1 MAVITGTSGADTLAD
16 TSGNDTINGLAGNDT
31 VNGGSGGTD
40 VVNGGDGRDSL
51 QFMTAT
57 SGIVADFVAG
67 TVTGGDSGTTS
78 FTNIEKLVG
87 SEFDDLLTGN
97 AAAQNLTGR
106 HGQDTLWGAGGND
119 TLWGGGDG
127 NTFIFR
133 ETGTAN
139 ADTIGDWNSGSDE
152 FALDNAAM
160 GALGA
165 DGDFV
170 AGDARFWASS
180 TGLAHDAN
188 DRVIYN
194 TTTRSL
200 YYDADGTGSGAAQ
213 LIATLQAGATVV
225 ATDISVI

>member
-31 VNGGSGGTD
+31 VNGGSGGFD
-40 VVNGGDGRDSL
+40 IVNGGDGRDTL
-51 QFMTAT
+51 AFMAAT
-57 SGIVADFVAG
+57 SAVVVDFVAG
-67 TVTGGDSGTTS
+67 TAGNTS
-78 FTNIEKLVG
+78 FTNIERVITG
-87 SEFDDLLTGN
+87 DFNDRLTGN
-97 AAAQNLTGR
+97 ASAQNLTARSGA
-106 HGQDTLWGAGGND
+106 DTLAGAGGVD
-119 TLWGGGDG
+119 TLWGGAGPD
-127 NTFIFR
+127 TFIFR
-133 ETGTAN
+133 ENGSAN
-139 ADTIGDWNSGSDE
+139 ADVIGDWTSGSDE

-180 TGLAHDAN
+180 TGTAHDAN

-194 TTTRSL
+194 INTRSL
-200 YYDADGTGSGAAQ
+200 YYDADGDGSGAAQ
-213 LIATLQAGATVV
+213 LIATVQAGATVV